1 MTFITSTDA
10 QELFWS
16 EIGVADKFK
25 PQHEK
30 FQKFLAS
37 HDNVTY
43 EGVIQEIDCLI
54 RELKPTDAQPR
65 RRLMS
70 QPGAR

>member
-43 EGVIQEIDCLI
+43 EGVIQEIDGLI
-54 RELKPTDAQPR
+54 NELKPTDAQPR

>member
-54 RELKPTDAQPR
+54 GELKPTDAQPR